1 MRRVSVTLVVLG
13 LLLLVGACRQ
23 DEEDG
28 AAADRST
35 PDRDVRVW
43 AGAICVAFDGW
54 EGSAARFGG
63 RLQEE
68 IETRPTPREGR
79 QLLRIFLDSML
90 LATRDFIDE
99 VDAAGS
105 PPIGEGEAVAE
116 TLSDGIKRAL
126 GALVEARAQVESLP
140 TGDRSRF
147 VAATGRLNQVVGSA
161 VTEIE
166 TAIDTI
172 NREFDAPELGTAF
185 DSAPECR

>member
-1 MRRVSVTLVVLG
+1 MRRVWVTLVVLG
-13 LLLLVGACRQ
+13 LIFVVGACGQ
-23 DEEDG
+23 DAEEG

-54 EGSAARFGG
+54 ERSAARFGG

-68 IETRPTPREGR
+68 IETRPSPREGK
-79 QLLRIFLDSML
+79 QVLRKFLDSML

-105 PPIGEGEAVAE
+105 PPIGEGEAVAK

-126 GALVEARAQVESLP
+126 GALLKARAQVESLS

-147 VAATGRLNQVVGSA
+147 VAATGRLNHVVGSA

-166 TAIDTI
+166 TTIDTI
-172 NREFDAPELGTAF
+172 NREFDTPELGTAF